1 LGASAIYTPQEVA
14 ERNIHAPIVIEAA
27 GHPRAFETAV
37 AATAPGGTTVTV
49 GLPAPDARSSISP
62 LGLVAGARTVIG
74 SYLGSAVPARD
85 IPVYAQLWRD
95 GKLPVEKLISSRI
108 ALSDI
113 NAAMDQLAD
122 GNTIRQVIIFDD
134 EK

>member
-1 LGASAIYTPQEVA
+1 
-14 ERNIHAPIVIEAA
+14 
-27 GHPRAFETAV
+27 
-37 AATAPGGTTVTV
+37 
-49 GLPAPDARSSISP
+49 
-62 LGLVAGARTVIG
+62 VAGARTVIG